1 MLYFDNRVKSVDGR
15 VSRRCRQYKQK
26 NCKGFVWMRD
36 GHIDG
41 LVREHSHLPP
51 DQPPVE
57 IPKKRPNAFKH
68 FYVTLI
74 SALRLGDKSK
84 IMFRVENIEP

>member
-1 MLYFDNRVKSVDGR
+1 
-15 VSRRCRQYKQK
+15 
-26 NCKGFVWMRD
+26 MRD

-68 FYVTLI
+68 FYVTAFCPPP
-74 SALRLGDKSK
+74 SDKSK
-84 IMFRVENIEP
+84 MIFRAKNIEP